1 MNDPAANGAQTAP
14 PADAMPVDSAHLI
27 QALMNRVQQLV
38 MENTMQSAIIAQ
50 LQSQQE
56 EAKVQDG

>member
-1 MNDPAANGAQTAP
+1 
-14 PADAMPVDSAHLI
+14 
-27 QALMNRVQQLV
+27 MNRVQQLV